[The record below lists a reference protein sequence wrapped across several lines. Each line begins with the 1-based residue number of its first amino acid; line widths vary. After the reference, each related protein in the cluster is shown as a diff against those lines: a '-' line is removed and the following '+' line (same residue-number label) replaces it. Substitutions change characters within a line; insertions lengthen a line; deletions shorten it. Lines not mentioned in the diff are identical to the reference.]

1 MKWEPKTADYERSP
15 YTGLTR
21 ESWLEAAEYMLKGI
35 FLHIR
40 HFEDPVVVPRQETE
54 ITYPHLQDPPQAQR
68 SQRSAEIFEG
78 LTRSFFIAAPLVA
91 NRPDVSVGGY
101 SLAEYYRYQVLRS
114 CTKLRPVYNAAGEDE
129 SYVGTYE
136 ELQAIN
142 HTENP
147 YSCYQQ
153 TVETCALVICLWV
166 SRRQIWDN
174 YTKEERDAIAGF
186 LTSYAHHATVP
197 QNWRLFNML
206 DMAFLHM
213 EGYPIDEAVMREHAQ
228 AVLNYYAGDGWY
240 RDGHSFDYYS
250 CWAFNMYAPLWNLWY
265 GYENMPW
272 VAAQFEAHSNELMR
286 TYGDFFDRDG
296 WTNMWGRSNVYRF
309 AAVSAFDGNL
319 LMPGGQADPGRA
331 RRIASGSLLQF
342 LSREDFLQNGIPTL
356 GFYGQFS
363 PLVQGYSCAESPF
376 WLGKAFLCLHLPP
389 EHPFWTAR
397 ENNGTW
403 ETLEEGQVKETC
415 LDGPALCFSNHGG
428 NGETIL
434 RTGKVVKN
442 CGDIHGM
449 WNYSKLC
456 YNTKYPWEASLQSDS
471 GTASGQKAEQAVE
484 AALEQKTEQV
494 TEAAPEQ
501 KTEQTR
507 KPAVSRSQGFI
518 SERLLDR
525 VSDQALEAQQYV
537 LQTGEQGEYSRAN
550 VTFWHG
556 QRDRVLYRRQFFDY
570 NLENECHWIQAMNLA
585 DFAVPCGIVRVDKL
599 RLYRTP
605 VRLTLGAYGFPDN
618 GTEILEKEAQY
629 RVLTG
634 TGSKCTDAGKL
645 PEADAAGAD
654 AASDDAMGQARS
666 GILRTARAVILKG
679 HDSTGREKQ
688 LAMTI
693 YDGWESLGIKQ
704 SEGTNPDS
712 LRSLIV
718 YGVTSRGRLY
728 GNEPYILISQVI
740 TKEGLED
747 FTEEELFPIVRTE
760 YADPEGCGGYGP
772 VELLLQDGSRRRIC
786 FEGIEGRMML

>member
-1 MKWEPKTADYERSP
+1 MRWEPKTVDYDLSP

-21 ESWLEAAEYMLKGI
+21 DSWLEAAEYLLSGI
-35 FLHIR
+35 FQHIR
-40 HFEDPVVVPRQETE
+40 RFEDPVVVPRQETE

-91 NRPDVSVGGY
+91 NRPEVNICGY
-101 SLAEYYRYQVLRS
+101 SLAEYYKYQVLRS
-114 CTKLRPVYNAAGEDE
+114 CTKLRPLYNAAGEDE

-147 YSCYQQ
+147 YNTYQQ
-153 TVETCALVICLWV
+153 TVETCALVICLWI
-166 SRRQIWDN
+166 SREQIWDT
-174 YTKEERDAIAGF
+174 YTKEEKDAIAAF

-213 EGYPIDEAVMREHAQ
+213 EGYPIDEAIMREHAQ
-228 AVLNYYAGDGWY
+228 AILDYYVGEGWY

-265 GYENMPW
+265 GYENMPY
-272 VAAQFEAHSNELMR
+272 VAAQFEAHSNELMK

-376 WLGKAFLCLHLPP
+376 WMGKAFLCLHLPK

-397 ENNGTW
+397 ENNGSW
-403 ETLEEGQVKETC
+403 EQLGREQVKETS
-415 LDGPALCFSNHGG
+415 LDGPALCFSNHAA

-434 RTGKVVKN
+434 RSGKVVKN
-442 CGDIHGM
+442 RGDIHGM

-456 YNTKYPWEASLQSDS
+456 YNTKYPWESS
-471 GTASGQKAEQAVE
+471 
-484 AALEQKTEQV
+484 
-494 TEAAPEQ
+494 
-501 KTEQTR
+501 
-507 KPAVSRSQGFI
+507 PARN
-518 SERLLDR
+518 
-525 VSDQALEAQQYV
+525 LEAQQYV
-537 LQTGEQGEYSRAN
+537 LQTGEDGDYSRAN
-550 VTFWHG
+550 VTFWYG
-556 QRDRVLYRRQFFDY
+556 QRDQVLYRRQFFDY
-570 NLENECHWIQAMNLA
+570 NLENECHWIQAINLA
-585 DFAVPCGIVRVDKL
+585 DFAVPCGIMRVDKL
-599 RLYRTP
+599 RLHRTP

-618 GTEILEKEAQY
+618 GTEMIEKEGQY

-634 TGSKCTDAGKL
+634 GS
-645 PEADAAGAD
+645 AAQ
-654 AASDDAMGQARS
+654 GQG
-666 GILRTARAVILKG
+666 GILHKAHAVILKG
-679 HDSTGREKQ
+679 HDSVGREKQ

-693 YDGWESLGIKQ
+693 YDGWEKLLVKQ
-704 SEGTNPDS
+704 SSGTNPDS
-712 LRSLIV
+712 EHSLIA
-718 YGVTSRGRLY
+718 YAETSRGRLY

-740 TKEGLED
+740 TKESLED
-747 FTEEELFPIVRTE
+747 FTEEELFSIIQVRYT
-760 YADPEGCGGYGP
+760 DPEGCGGYGP
-772 VELLLQDGSRRRIC
+772 VELLLGDGSCRQVR
-786 FEGIEGRMML
+786 FEGIEGKMML